1 MFSKLFSQQ
10 SSNATEATPMLHSNA
25 IPTTTTNSNAS
36 SLDAQQ
42 AAQIGMAAVQQ
53 FVEKIQRLNDSAPY
67 SFRALGL
74 AGGLAVILSN
84 ALFLPGRLLTL
95 HWTNAVISFY
105 CIVFGIVIVLLE
117 LDGGSESQQH
127 VLAAVQEG
135 VRHYAKFLEFTWGR
149 GLLYV
154 FVGTL
159 QAANSNWVDWLVGTF
174 MVLVGTVAGVAG
186 VKTAHDLRR
195 FRMTMKDERD
205 IQAKFRTYDT
215 GKKGY
220 LTLLELREWI
230 QDAGFTM
237 SPNQTVSAYLALNK
251 KFDDK
256 LSQDEIVEWWE
267 RPKRGNLGLEKY
279 TV

>member
-1 MFSKLFSQQ
+1 
-10 SSNATEATPMLHSNA
+10 MLHAN
-25 IPTTTTNSNAS
+25 TTTTLTDNNAS
-36 SLDAQQ
+36 PLDAQQ
-42 AAQIGMAAVQQ
+42 ATRLGVAAVQQ
-53 FVEKIQRLNDSAPY
+53 TVDKIQTLNDSAPC

-74 AGGLAVILSN
+74 AGGLAVIFSN

-105 CIVFGIVIVLLE
+105 CMVFGIVIVLLE
-117 LDGGSESQQH
+117 LDSSGSEPQHQQQQN
-127 VLAAVQEG
+127 VVAAIQEG

-159 QAANSNWVDWLVGTF
+159 QAANNNLVDWLVGTF
-174 MVLVGTVAGVAG
+174 MVLVGTAAGVAG
-186 VKTAHDLRR
+186 IKTAHDLRR
-195 FRMTMKDERD
+195 FRMTLKDERD
-205 IQAKFRTYDT
+205 IKAKFRTYDT

-237 SPNQTVSAYLALNK
+237 SSNQNVSAYLALNK
-251 KFDDK
+251 NFDDK
-256 LSQDEIVEWWE
+256 LSQDEMVEWWE